1 MSASAKITAWHAPDA
16 DVLWYPIEA
25 MRWVGLPVIVALARG
40 GTEIVAEIRKH
51 PRRKTWCWYQLG
63 SWGGDS
69 YGWMRS
75 DVIEL
80 EFVNRETEHSPHAF
94 RPLDAAA
101 WKHPLPEPLAPAVS
115 LKRPPA
121 ATPEPQEA
129 LDPHH
134 GSDDWPYPGLRLGAE
149 GAVPKSREE
158 CEARILR
165 AFRTSH
171 SSAGGFV
178 GHMSSGT
185 CADIPREQVQIAL
198 AHCNAERIREELRL
212 GVAQPLNAVRSGWT
226 PTKRDIGDWVQ
237 ALQWLNSADPADV
250 HVVELRAADPPWS
263 FRQIAERMRLASH
276 NTARRWY
283 ADAISHAFQSA
294 LRLPSA
300 NRADASAE
308 FNGGGHE

>member
-1 MSASAKITAWHAPDA
+1 MSAAAKVTAWHAPDA
-16 DVLWYPIEA
+16 DVLWYPIAA
-25 MRWVGLPVIVALARG
+25 MRWAGLPVIVALARG

-63 SWGGDS
+63 SWGGEG

-80 EFVNRETEHSPHAF
+80 EFVNRETDQSPVAF
-94 RPLDAAA
+94 RPLDLSA
-101 WKHPLPEPLAPAVS
+101 WRHPLPEPLDSSFGASVAQCQPRLEA
-115 LKRPPA
+115 
-121 ATPEPQEA
+121 QEA

-237 ALQWLNSADPADV
+237 ALQWLNSAEPRAV

-263 FRQIAERMRLASH
+263 FRQIAERMRLSSH

-283 ADAISHAFQSA
+283 AAAVAHAF
-294 LRLPSA
+294 
-300 NRADASAE
+300 ASAE
-308 FNGGGHE
+308 FNGGG